1 MNEPLVKSPFVLFN
15 KGSTCFLKWPSRMSI
30 TMDPESSKDGIFW
43 PNISMEM
50 DRHSETALFNTR
62 CLVSEDTALLLN
74 VLSMSSNLAIDGE
87 F

>member
-1 MNEPLVKSPFVLFN
+1 
-15 KGSTCFLKWPSRMSI
+15 MSVI
-30 TMDPESSKDGIFW
+30 MDPESSKDGIFW

-50 DRHSETALFNTR
+50 DGHSENALFNTHS
-62 CLVSEDTALLLN
+62 LVSEDTVFLLN